1 MRGDGLKA
9 LPERCWWTVGR
20 VLILFRFFMPGRAQK
35 NDLSRWP
42 VLVGGGLMNIALGT
56 YYAWSVFVPALERE
70 FGWTRTQTSLVPTI
84 DMVMLAS
91 MFLVAG
97 FIQDRIGPRAVATL
111 GGVLYSCGLL
121 LASWTSSLTM
131 LYLTWGV
138 MVGAGLGFGYLT
150 PITVGSKW
158 FPDHRGLVN
167 GLAIGIFAAGS
178 GIFGPIAG
186 KLVDQIGWRA
196 TFQVLAGIFFVFT
209 MVGAYL
215 LKNPPEDYK
224 PPLTRAAKAGKP
236 RPPHVDVPTSQVLRT
251 PTFYVLWLAYAL
263 GTTAGT
269 MVISQLVPF
278 ARSSGLT
285 GSTAA
290 FAITVGAI
298 GSASG
303 RFFSGWM
310 SDHFG
315 RLLTLRG
322 IIVISM
328 LATPSL
334 YIFRT
339 SLLGF
344 YGPLFLVYYC
354 YGTQLSVYTA
364 LAGDFY
370 GTKYLATNYGLLLL
384 AWGFAGVLGP
394 VIGSRVFVGTG
405 SYQYAFFGSAV
416 LACAALAALTT
427 VRAPRPATLPGTPVP
442 ATVP

>member
-1 MRGDGLKA
+1 M
-9 LPERCWWTVGR
+9 
-20 VLILFRFFMPGRAQK
+20 
-35 NDLSRWP
+35 
-42 VLVGGGLMNIALGT
+42 LVGGGLLNVALGT

-84 DMVMLAS
+84 DMV
-91 MFLVAG
+91 
-97 FIQDRIGPRAVATL
+97 
-111 GGVLYSCGLL
+111 L
-121 LASWTSSLTM
+121 LASTFLLAGVIQSRLGPRPIATIGGLLFSSGLLMASFTHSLLT

-138 MVGAGLGFGYLT
+138 MVGIGLGFGYLA

-186 KLVDQIGWRA
+186 ALVERVGWRE
-196 TFQVLAGIFFVFT
+196 TFQLLALVFFVFT
-209 MVGAYL
+209 MVGAYFMTD
-215 LKNPPEDYK
+215 PPPAYIA
-224 PPLTRAAKAGKP
+224 PAAKSTSARRP
-236 RPPHVDVPTSQVLRT
+236 RAHHIDMPTPQVLRL
-251 PTFYVLWLAYAL
+251 PMFWALWFAYAL

-285 GSTAA
+285 TAA
-290 FAITVGAI
+290 ASLALTVGAV

-322 IIVISM
+322 IIVASM
-328 LATPSL
+328 IATPLL
-334 YIFRT
+334 YVERTHLAIFFF
-339 SLLGF
+339 LLF
-344 YGPLFLVYYC
+344 VVYYC

-370 GTKYLATNYGLLLL
+370 GTKYLATNYGVLLC

-394 VIGSRVFVGTG
+394 VIGSRVFVSTG

-416 LACAALAALTT
+416 LALAALVNLSIVRTPAPAPAGPVTT
-427 VRAPRPATLPGTPVP
+427 KTRRREDA
-442 ATVP
+442 